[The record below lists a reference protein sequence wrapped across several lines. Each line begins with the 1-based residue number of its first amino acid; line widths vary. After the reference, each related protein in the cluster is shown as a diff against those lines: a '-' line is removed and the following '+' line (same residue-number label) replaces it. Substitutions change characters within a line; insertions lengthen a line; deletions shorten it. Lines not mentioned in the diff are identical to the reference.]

1 MDSVFALRYDGGVII
16 AADQANA
23 RSILVYQNNLD
34 KIIPLSSHTMMGMSG
49 PNSDLVNFSDFIRA
63 NVKLYELMNN
73 GATLTTDA
81 QANFVRGTLATA
93 LRKGPYQVN
102 LLLGGFDVADKKA
115 GLYYMDYMASMHP
128 VNFGV
133 QGYASNFCLSI
144 FDRDWKE
151 GLTQEEG
158 VKIVEKCINELQTR
172 FLVAQPN
179 FIIKVVDEK
188 GVRTLSFGEDP
199 ADV

>member
-1 MDSVFALRYDGGVII
+1 
-16 AADQANA
+16 
-23 RSILVYQNNLD
+23 
-34 KIIPLSSHTMMGMSG
+34 MMGMSG